1 MYCAMIGDLI
11 NSKKLPAEDRAAIQ
25 ERLKALLNGVNENFS
40 SFLVSPFLMTLGDE
54 FQGVLTAAK
63 PALEIIDFL
72 GQNLL
77 EFPIQI
83 RYGIGIGELSTNI
96 NREQALG
103 DDGPAYHYAR
113 QGIEHL
119 KKDGWAGFPVSI
131 QTENDDCGLLH
142 GYCQLLNE
150 MAETWSASQ
159 RNCILNMEIM
169 KEQLLVAHQLNIS
182 PSSVSRSLQRGHY
195 TVYCE
200 SKEALGQ
207 YLLNVYDCPKSAGRI
222 GKYNRAAILRQ
233 SHRSADALGTLRE
246 LLQTASDTDDPPS
259 RSDIVRLL
267 GDCYLDLLQYKE
279 AANLVEAFLGSAE
292 APSLPR
298 VTAAWLRSQLG
309 HAYLGLSKNA
319 TDAHDSQA
327 AKRYADQ
334 AVAVLTEALRGTGD
348 DLFLH
353 AQAKGNL
360 ASALGKQSGVSR
372 EIESRLELE
381 KELCAVSP
389 LFSDARIA
397 NLHNL
402 ATAYYTT
409 DELDKA
415 LEEIQLALKLAQA
428 HPSLEMP
435 IESLYNLYAL
445 LLSRTGAATE
455 EIVQQF
461 EKALSY
467 ARQRTDD
474 QYLIAICQILRAVCD
489 KIHDVGAAAS
499 YMPLLHQAERRL
511 ERSRRSSRAR
521 GEEG

>member
-11 NSKKLPAEDRAAIQ
+11 NSKKLLAEDRAAIQ

-63 PALEIIDFL
+63 PALEIIEFL

-131 QTENDDCGLLH
+131 QTENDDCGLLYC
-142 GYCQLLNE
+142 YCQLLNE

-246 LLQTASDTDDPPS
+246 LLQTASDTDAPPS
-259 RSDIVRLL
+259 RSDIVYLL
-267 GDCYLDLLQYKE
+267 SECHLDLLQYKE
-279 AANLVEAFLGSAE
+279 AAGLVEAFLASAK
-292 APSLPR
+292 ASSLPH
-298 VTAAWLRSQLG
+298 VTAARLRNQLG

-381 KELCAVSP
+381 KELCTASP

-402 ATAYYTT
+402 AAAYYTT

-461 EKALSY
+461 EKAISY
-467 ARQRTDD
+467 ARQRNDD
-474 QYLIAICQILRAVCD
+474 QYLIAICQNLRAVCD

>member
-1 MYCAMIGDLI
+1 MYCAIIGDLI
-11 NSKKLPAEDRAAIQ
+11 NSKKLPTEDRAAIQ
-25 ERLKALLNGVNENFS
+25 EKLKTLLNGVNEKFS

-63 PALEIIDFL
+63 PSLEIIDFL

-77 EFPIQI
+77 EFPIHI

-103 DDGPAYHYAR
+103 DDGPAYHHAR
-113 QGIEHL
+113 QGIEQL
-119 KKDGWAGFPVSI
+119 KKEGWTGFPVSI
-131 QTENDDCGLLH
+131 QTGNNDCALLRC
-142 GYCQLLNE
+142 YCRLLNE
-150 MAETWSASQ
+150 IAEAWSTPQ
-159 RNCILNMEIM
+159 RDCILNMEVAE
-169 KEQLLVAHQLNIS
+169 EQLLVAHRLGIA
-182 PSSVSRSLQRGHY
+182 PSSVSRSLRRGHY
-195 TVYCE
+195 AAYHE
-200 SKEALGQ
+200 SKKTLGE
-207 YLLNVYDCPKSAGRI
+207 YLLNVYDCPESAGRI

-246 LLQTASDTDDPPS
+246 LLQTASDTDAPPS
-259 RSDIVRLL
+259 RSDIVCLL
-267 GDCYLDLLQYKE
+267 SDCYLDLLQYEE

-298 VTAAWLRSQLG
+298 VTAAWLRNQLG

-319 TDAHDSQA
+319 ADAHDSQA

-334 AVAVLTEALRGTGD
+334 AVAVLTKALRGTGD

-353 AQAKGNL
+353 AQVKENL
-360 ASALGKQSGVSR
+360 ASALGKQGDVPR

-389 LFSDARIA
+389 LFSGVRIS

-402 ATAYYTT
+402 ATTYYNTG
-409 DELDKA
+409 ELDKA
-415 LEEIQLALKLAQA
+415 LEAIRLALKLTQE
-428 HPSLEMP
+428 HPSTELQTEC
-435 IESLYNLYAL
+435 LYNLYAL
-445 LLSRTGAATE
+445 ILFHTGAATE

-461 EKALSY
+461 EKAISY
-467 ARQRTDD
+467 ARQRNDD
-474 QYLIAICQILRAVCD
+474 QHLIAICQNLRTVCD
-489 KIHDVGAAAS
+489 KIHDAGAAAS

-521 GEEG
+521 GKEG

>member
-267 GDCYLDLLQYKE
+267 GDCYLDLLQYEE

-298 VTAAWLRSQLG
+298 VTAARLRNQLG
-309 HAYLGLSKNA
+309 HAYLGLSKGA
-319 TDAHDSQA
+319 AGAHDRRA

-360 ASALGKQSGVSR
+360 AAAFGKQGNSSL

-381 KELCAVSP
+381 RELCAASP
-389 LFSDARIA
+389 LFPDARIA

-402 ATAYYTT
+402 ASAYYTT
-409 DELDKA
+409 DELNKA
-415 LEEIQLALKLAQA
+415 LKAVRLALKLAQE
-428 HPSLEMP
+428 HPSAETA
-435 IESLYNLYAL
+435 IVSLYNLYAL
-445 LLSRTGAATE
+445 LLSRSGAATE
-455 EIVQQF
+455 EILEQF
-461 EKALSY
+461 ERAISH
-467 ARQRTDD
+467 ARKRNND
-474 QYLIAICQILRAVCD
+474 QYLIAICQNLREICEE
-489 KIHDVGAAAS
+489 KHNPEAAAP
-499 YMPLLHQAERRL
+499 YMLLLRQAERRL

>member
-1 MYCAMIGDLI
+1 MYCAIIGDLI
-11 NSKKLPAEDRAAIQ
+11 NSKKLPTEDRAAIQ
-25 ERLKALLNGVNENFS
+25 EKLKTLLNGVNEKFS

-63 PALEIIDFL
+63 PSLEIIDFL

-77 EFPIQI
+77 EFPIHI

-103 DDGPAYHYAR
+103 DDGPAYHHAR
-113 QGIEHL
+113 QGIEQL
-119 KKDGWAGFPVSI
+119 KKEGWTGFPVSI
-131 QTENDDCGLLH
+131 QTGNNDCALLRC
-142 GYCQLLNE
+142 YCRLLNE
-150 MAETWSASQ
+150 IAEAWSTPQ
-159 RNCILNMEIM
+159 RDCILNMEVAE
-169 KEQLLVAHQLNIS
+169 EQLLVAHRLGIA
-182 PSSVSRSLQRGHY
+182 PSSVSRSLRRGHY
-195 TVYCE
+195 AAYHE
-200 SKEALGQ
+200 SKKTLGE
-207 YLLNVYDCPKSAGRI
+207 YLLNVYDCPESAGRI

-246 LLQTASDTDDPPS
+246 LLQTASDTDAPPS
-259 RSDIVRLL
+259 RSDIVCLL
-267 GDCYLDLLQYKE
+267 SDCYLDLLQYEE

-298 VTAAWLRSQLG
+298 VTAAWLRNQLG

-319 TDAHDSQA
+319 ADAHDSQA

-334 AVAVLTEALRGTGD
+334 AVAVLIEALHGTGD

-353 AQAKGNL
+353 AQVKENL
-360 ASALGKQSGVSR
+360 ASALGKQGDVPH

-389 LFSDARIA
+389 LFSGARIS

-402 ATAYYTT
+402 ATTYYNTG
-409 DELDKA
+409 ELDKA
-415 LEEIQLALKLAQA
+415 LEAIRLALKLTQE
-428 HPSLEMP
+428 HPSTELQTEC
-435 IESLYNLYAL
+435 LYNLYAL
-445 LLSRTGAATE
+445 ILFHTGAATE

-461 EKALSY
+461 EKAISY
-467 ARQRTDD
+467 ARQRNDD
-474 QYLIAICQILRAVCD
+474 QHLIAICQNLRTVCD
-489 KIHDVGAAAS
+489 KIHDAGAAAS

-521 GEEG
+521 GKEG

>member
-1 MYCAMIGDLI
+1 MYCAIIGDLI
-11 NSKKLPAEDRAAIQ
+11 NSKKLPTEDRAAIQ
-25 ERLKALLNGVNENFS
+25 EKLKTLLNGVNEKFS

-63 PALEIIDFL
+63 PSLEIIDFL

-77 EFPIQI
+77 EFPIHI

-142 GYCQLLNE
+142 CYCQLLNE

-159 RNCILNMEIM
+159 RDCILNMEIM

-246 LLQTASDTDDPPS
+246 LLQTASDTDAPPS
-259 RSDIVRLL
+259 RSDIVCLL
-267 GDCYLDLLQYKE
+267 SDCYLDLLQYEE

-298 VTAAWLRSQLG
+298 VTAAWLRNQLG

-319 TDAHDSQA
+319 ADAHDSQA

-334 AVAVLTEALRGTGD
+334 AVAVLIEALHGTGD

-381 KELCAVSP
+381 KELCTASP

-402 ATAYYTT
+402 AAAYYTT

-415 LEEIQLALKLAQA
+415 LEEIQLALKLAQV

-461 EKALSY
+461 EKAISY
-467 ARQRTDD
+467 ARQRNDD
-474 QYLIAICQILRAVCD
+474 QYLIAICQNLRAVCD
-489 KIHDVGAAAS
+489 KIHDAGAAAS

-521 GEEG
+521 GKEG

>member
-233 SHRSADALGTLRE
+233 SHRPADALDILRE
-246 LLQTASDTDDPPS
+246 LLQTASDTDAPPS

-267 GDCYLDLLQYKE
+267 GECYLDLLQYKE
-279 AANLVEAFLGSAE
+279 AANLVEAFLGPAE

-298 VTAAWLRSQLG
+298 VTAAQLHNQLG

-319 TDAHDSQA
+319 ADAHDGQA

-334 AVAVLTEALRGTGD
+334 AVAVLTKALRGTGD

-353 AQAKGNL
+353 AQVKGNL
-360 ASALGKQSGVSR
+360 ASAL
-372 EIESRLELE
+372 
-381 KELCAVSP
+381 
-389 LFSDARIA
+389 
-397 NLHNL
+397 
-402 ATAYYTT
+402 
-409 DELDKA
+409 
-415 LEEIQLALKLAQA
+415 
-428 HPSLEMP
+428 
-435 IESLYNLYAL
+435 
-445 LLSRTGAATE
+445 
-455 EIVQQF
+455 
-461 EKALSY
+461 
-467 ARQRTDD
+467 
-474 QYLIAICQILRAVCD
+474 
-489 KIHDVGAAAS
+489 
-499 YMPLLHQAERRL
+499 
-511 ERSRRSSRAR
+511 
-521 GEEG
+521 

>member
-1 MYCAMIGDLI
+1 MYCAIIGDLI
-11 NSKKLPAEDRAAIQ
+11 NSKKLPTEDRAAIQ
-25 ERLKALLNGVNENFS
+25 EKLKTLLNGVNEKFS

-63 PALEIIDFL
+63 PSLEIIDFL

-77 EFPIQI
+77 EFPIHI

-103 DDGPAYHYAR
+103 DDGPAYHHAR
-113 QGIEHL
+113 QGIEQL
-119 KKDGWAGFPVSI
+119 KKEGWTGFPVSI
-131 QTENDDCGLLH
+131 QTGNNDCALLRC
-142 GYCQLLNE
+142 YCRLLNE
-150 MAETWSASQ
+150 IAEAWSTPQ
-159 RNCILNMEIM
+159 RDCILNMEVAE
-169 KEQLLVAHQLNIS
+169 EQLLVAHRLGIA
-182 PSSVSRSLQRGHY
+182 PSSVSRSLRRGHY
-195 TVYCE
+195 AAYHE
-200 SKEALGQ
+200 SKKTLGE
-207 YLLNVYDCPKSAGRI
+207 YLLNVYDCPESAGRI

-246 LLQTASDTDDPPS
+246 LLQTASDTDAPPS
-259 RSDIVRLL
+259 RSDIVCLL
-267 GDCYLDLLQYKE
+267 SDCYLDLLQYEE

-298 VTAAWLRSQLG
+298 VTAAWLRNQLG

-319 TDAHDSQA
+319 ADAHDSQA

-334 AVAVLTEALRGTGD
+334 AVAVLIEALHGTGD

-353 AQAKGNL
+353 AQVKENL
-360 ASALGKQSGVSR
+360 ASALGKQGDVPR

-389 LFSDARIA
+389 LFSGARIS

-402 ATAYYTT
+402 ATTYYNTG
-409 DELDKA
+409 ELDKA
-415 LEEIQLALKLAQA
+415 LEAIRLALKLTQE
-428 HPSLEMP
+428 HPSTELQTEC
-435 IESLYNLYAL
+435 LYNLYAL
-445 LLSRTGAATE
+445 ILFHTGAATE

-461 EKALSY
+461 EKAISY
-467 ARQRTDD
+467 ARQRNDD
-474 QYLIAICQILRAVCD
+474 QHLIAICQNLRTVCD
-489 KIHDVGAAAS
+489 KIHDAGAAAS

-521 GEEG
+521 GKEG

>member
-1 MYCAMIGDLI
+1 MYCAIIGDLI
-11 NSKKLPAEDRAAIQ
+11 NSKKLPTEDRAAIQ
-25 ERLKALLNGVNENFS
+25 EKLKTLLNGVNEKFS

-63 PALEIIDFL
+63 ASLEIIDFL

-77 EFPIQI
+77 EFPIHI

-103 DDGPAYHYAR
+103 DDGPAYHHAR
-113 QGIEHL
+113 QGIEQL
-119 KKDGWAGFPVSI
+119 KKEGWTGFPVSI
-131 QTENDDCGLLH
+131 QTGNNDCALLRC
-142 GYCQLLNE
+142 YCRLLNE
-150 MAETWSASQ
+150 IAEAWSTPQ
-159 RNCILNMEIM
+159 RDCILNMEVAE
-169 KEQLLVAHQLNIS
+169 EQLLVAHRLGIA
-182 PSSVSRSLQRGHY
+182 PSSVSRSLRRGHY
-195 TVYCE
+195 AAYHE
-200 SKEALGQ
+200 SKKTLGE
-207 YLLNVYDCPKSAGRI
+207 YLLNVYDCPESAGRI

-246 LLQTASDTDDPPS
+246 LLQTASDTDAPPS
-259 RSDIVRLL
+259 RSDIVCLL
-267 GDCYLDLLQYKE
+267 SDCYLDLLQYEE

-298 VTAAWLRSQLG
+298 VTAAWLRNQLG

-319 TDAHDSQA
+319 ADAHDSQA

-334 AVAVLTEALRGTGD
+334 AVAVLTKALRGTGD

-353 AQAKGNL
+353 AQVKENL
-360 ASALGKQSGVSR
+360 ASALGKQGDVPR

-389 LFSDARIA
+389 LFSGVRIS

-402 ATAYYTT
+402 ATTYYNTG
-409 DELDKA
+409 ELDKA
-415 LEEIQLALKLAQA
+415 LEAIRLALKLTQE
-428 HPSLEMP
+428 HPSTELQTEC
-435 IESLYNLYAL
+435 LYNLYAL
-445 LLSRTGAATE
+445 ILFHTGAATE

-461 EKALSY
+461 EKAISY
-467 ARQRTDD
+467 ARQRNDD
-474 QYLIAICQILRAVCD
+474 QHLIAICQNLRTVCD
-489 KIHDVGAAAS
+489 KIHDAGAAAS

-521 GEEG
+521 GKEG

>member
-54 FQGVLTAAK
+54 FQGVLTAAE

-72 GQNLL
+72 GQNLMEL
-77 EFPIQI
+77 PIQI
-83 RYGIGIGELSTNI
+83 RYGIGIGELSTNV

-103 DDGPAYHYAR
+103 DDGPAYHHAR
-113 QGIEHL
+113 QGVEQL
-119 KKDGWAGFPVSI
+119 KKEGWTGFPVSI
-131 QTENDDCGLLH
+131 QTGNNDCALLRC
-142 GYCQLLNE
+142 YCQLLNE
-150 MAETWSASQ
+150 IAEAWSAPQ
-159 RNCILNMEIM
+159 RDCILNMESAE
-169 KEQLLVAHQLNIS
+169 EQLLVAHRLGIS
-182 PSSVSRSLQRGHY
+182 PSSVSRSLRRGHY
-195 TVYCE
+195 AAYHE
-200 SKEALGQ
+200 SKKTLGE
-207 YLLNVYDCPKSAGRI
+207 YLLNVYDCPESAGRI
-222 GKYNRAAILRQ
+222 GQYNRAAILRQ

-246 LLQTASDTDDPPS
+246 LLQTASDADDPPS

-267 GDCYLDLLQYKE
+267 GECYLDLLQYKE
-279 AANLVEAFLGSAE
+279 AANLVEAFLDPAE

-298 VTAAWLRSQLG
+298 VTAAQLHNQLG

-319 TDAHDSQA
+319 ADAHDGQA

-334 AVAVLTEALRGTGD
+334 AVAVLTKALRGTGD

-353 AQAKGNL
+353 AQVKGNL
-360 ASALGKQSGVSR
+360 ASALGKQGDVPR

-381 KELCAVSP
+381 KELCTASL

-402 ATAYYTT
+402 AAAYYTT

-428 HPSLEMP
+428 HSSLEMP

-461 EKALSY
+461 EKAISY
-467 ARQRTDD
+467 ARQRNDD
-474 QYLIAICQILRAVCD
+474 QHLIAICQNLRTVCD
-489 KIHDVGAAAS
+489 KIHDAGAAAS

>member
-119 KKDGWAGFPVSI
+119 KKDGWAGFPDSI
-131 QTENDDCGLLH
+131 
-142 GYCQLLNE
+142 QLLNE

-246 LLQTASDTDDPPS
+246 LLQTASDTDAPPS
-259 RSDIVRLL
+259 RSDIVYLL
-267 GDCYLDLLQYKE
+267 SECHLDLLQYKE
-279 AANLVEAFLGSAE
+279 AAGLVKAFLASAK
-292 APSLPR
+292 ASSLPH
-298 VTAAWLRSQLG
+298 VTAARLRNQLG

-319 TDAHDSQA
+319 TDAHNSQA

-353 AQAKGNL
+353 AHAKGNL

-381 KELCAVSP
+381 KELCTASP

-402 ATAYYTT
+402 AAAYYTT

-461 EKALSY
+461 E
-467 ARQRTDD
+467 
-474 QYLIAICQILRAVCD
+474 
-489 KIHDVGAAAS
+489 
-499 YMPLLHQAERRL
+499 
-511 ERSRRSSRAR
+511 
-521 GEEG
+521 

>member
-1 MYCAMIGDLI
+1 MYCAIIGDLI

-72 GQNLL
+72 GQNLMEL
-77 EFPIQI
+77 PIQI
-83 RYGIGIGELSTNI
+83 RYGIGIGELSTNV

-103 DDGPAYHYAR
+103 DDGPAYHHAR
-113 QGIEHL
+113 QGIEQL
-119 KKDGWAGFPVSI
+119 KKEGWTGFPVSI
-131 QTENDDCGLLH
+131 QTGNNDCALLRC
-142 GYCQLLNE
+142 YCRLLNE
-150 MAETWSASQ
+150 IAEAWSTPQ
-159 RNCILNMEIM
+159 RDCILNMEVAE
-169 KEQLLVAHQLNIS
+169 EQLLVAHRLGIA
-182 PSSVSRSLQRGHY
+182 PSSVSRSLRRGHY
-195 TVYCE
+195 AAYHE
-200 SKEALGQ
+200 SKKTLGE
-207 YLLNVYDCPKSAGRI
+207 YLLNVYDCPESAGRI

-246 LLQTASDTDDPPS
+246 LLQTASDTDAPPS
-259 RSDIVRLL
+259 RSDIVCLL
-267 GDCYLDLLQYKE
+267 SDCYLDLLQYEE

-298 VTAAWLRSQLG
+298 VTAAWLRNQLG

-319 TDAHDSQA
+319 ADAHDSQA

-334 AVAVLTEALRGTGD
+334 AVAVLTKALRGTGD

-353 AQAKGNL
+353 AQVKENL
-360 ASALGKQSGVSR
+360 ASALGKQGDVPR

-389 LFSDARIA
+389 LFSGVRIS

-402 ATAYYTT
+402 ATTYYNTG
-409 DELDKA
+409 ELDKA
-415 LEEIQLALKLAQA
+415 LEAIRLALKLTQE
-428 HPSLEMP
+428 HPSTELQTEC
-435 IESLYNLYAL
+435 LYNLYAL
-445 LLSRTGAATE
+445 ILFHTGAATE

-461 EKALSY
+461 EKAISY
-467 ARQRTDD
+467 ARQRNDD
-474 QYLIAICQILRAVCD
+474 QHLIAICQNLRTVCD
-489 KIHDVGAAAS
+489 KIHDAGAAAS

-521 GEEG
+521 GKEG

>member
-63 PALEIIDFL
+63 PALEIIEFL
-72 GQNLL
+72 GQNLM

-83 RYGIGIGELSTNI
+83 RYGIGIGELSTSV

-103 DDGPAYHYAR
+103 DDGPAYYYAR
-113 QGIEHL
+113 QGIEQL
-119 KKDGWAGFPVSI
+119 KKDGWTGFPVSI
-131 QTENDDCGLLH
+131 QTGSADCGLLH
-142 GYCQLLNE
+142 CCCQLLNE
-150 MAETWSASQ
+150 VAEMWSASQ
-159 RNCILNMEIM
+159 RNCILNMEVAE
-169 KEQLLVAHQLNIS
+169 EQLLVAHRLGIA
-182 PSSVSRSLQRGHY
+182 PSSVSRSLRRGHY
-195 TVYCE
+195 AAYHE
-200 SKEALGQ
+200 SKKTLGE
-207 YLLNVYDCPKSAGRI
+207 YLLNVYDCPESAGRI

-246 LLQTASDTDDPPS
+246 LLQTASDADAPPS
-259 RSDIVRLL
+259 RSDIVCLL
-267 GDCYLDLLQYKE
+267 SKCYLDLLQYEE
-279 AANLVEAFLGSAE
+279 AANLLEAFLDPAE

-298 VTAAWLRSQLG
+298 AAAAQLHDQLG

-319 TDAHDSQA
+319 ADANDSQA

-334 AVAVLTEALRGTGD
+334 AVAVLTKALRGTGD

-353 AQAKGNL
+353 AQVKGNL
-360 ASALGKQSGVSR
+360 ASALGKQGDVPR
-372 EIESRLELE
+372 EIESRSELE

-389 LFSDARIA
+389 LFSGARIS

-402 ATAYYTT
+402 ATTYYNTG
-409 DELDKA
+409 ELDKA
-415 LEEIQLALKLAQA
+415 LEAIRLALKLTQE
-428 HPSLEMP
+428 HPSTELQTEC
-435 IESLYNLYAL
+435 LYNLYAL
-445 LLSRTGAATE
+445 ILFHTGAATE

-461 EKALSY
+461 EKAISY
-467 ARQRTDD
+467 ARQRNDD
-474 QYLIAICQILRAVCD
+474 QHLIAICQNLRTVCD
-489 KIHDVGAAAS
+489 KIHDAGAAAS

-511 ERSRRSSRAR
+511 ERSRRNSRAR

>member
-1 MYCAMIGDLI
+1 MYCAIIGDLI
-11 NSKKLPAEDRAAIQ
+11 NSKKLPTEDRAAIQ
-25 ERLKALLNGVNENFS
+25 EKLKTLLNGVNEKFS

-63 PALEIIDFL
+63 PSLEIIDFL

-77 EFPIQI
+77 EFPIHI

-103 DDGPAYHYAR
+103 DDGPAYHHAR
-113 QGIEHL
+113 QGIEQL
-119 KKDGWAGFPVSI
+119 KKEGWTGFPVSI
-131 QTENDDCGLLH
+131 QTGNNDCALLRC
-142 GYCQLLNE
+142 YCRLLNE
-150 MAETWSASQ
+150 IAEAWSTPQ
-159 RNCILNMEIM
+159 RDCILNMEVAE
-169 KEQLLVAHQLNIS
+169 EQLLVAHRLGIA
-182 PSSVSRSLQRGHY
+182 PSSVSRSLRRGHY
-195 TVYCE
+195 AAYHE
-200 SKEALGQ
+200 SKKTLGE
-207 YLLNVYDCPKSAGRI
+207 YLLNVYDCPESAGRI

-246 LLQTASDTDDPPS
+246 LLQTASDTDAPPS
-259 RSDIVRLL
+259 RSDIVCLL
-267 GDCYLDLLQYKE
+267 SDCYIDLLQYEE

-298 VTAAWLRSQLG
+298 VTAAWLRNQLG

-319 TDAHDSQA
+319 ADAHDSQA

-334 AVAVLTEALRGTGD
+334 AVAVLIEALHGTGD

-353 AQAKGNL
+353 AQVKENL
-360 ASALGKQSGVSR
+360 ASALGKQGDVPR

-389 LFSDARIA
+389 LFSGARIS

-402 ATAYYTT
+402 ATTYYNTG
-409 DELDKA
+409 ELDKA
-415 LEEIQLALKLAQA
+415 LEAIRLALKLTQE
-428 HPSLEMP
+428 HPSTELQTEC
-435 IESLYNLYAL
+435 LYNLYAL
-445 LLSRTGAATE
+445 ILFHTGAATE

-461 EKALSY
+461 EKAISY
-467 ARQRTDD
+467 ARQRNDD
-474 QYLIAICQILRAVCD
+474 QHLIAICQNLRTVCD
-489 KIHDVGAAAS
+489 KIHDAGAAAS

-521 GEEG
+521 GKEG

>member
-1 MYCAMIGDLI
+1 MYCAIIGDLI
-11 NSKKLPAEDRAAIQ
+11 NSKKLPTEDRAAIQ
-25 ERLKALLNGVNENFS
+25 EKLKTLLNGVNEKFS

-63 PALEIIDFL
+63 PSLEIIDFL

-77 EFPIQI
+77 EFPIHI

-103 DDGPAYHYAR
+103 DDGPAYHHAR
-113 QGIEHL
+113 QGIEQL
-119 KKDGWAGFPVSI
+119 KKEGWTGFPVSI
-131 QTENDDCGLLH
+131 QTGNNDCALLRC
-142 GYCQLLNE
+142 YCRLLNE
-150 MAETWSASQ
+150 IAEAWSTPQ
-159 RNCILNMEIM
+159 RDCILNMEVAE
-169 KEQLLVAHQLNIS
+169 EQLLVAHRLGIA
-182 PSSVSRSLQRGHY
+182 PSSVSRSLRRGHY
-195 TVYCE
+195 AAYHE
-200 SKEALGQ
+200 SKKTLGE

-246 LLQTASDTDDPPS
+246 LLQTASDTDAPPS
-259 RSDIVRLL
+259 RSDIVCLL
-267 GDCYLDLLQYKE
+267 SDCYLDLLQYEE

-298 VTAAWLRSQLG
+298 VTAAWLRNQLG

-319 TDAHDSQA
+319 ADAHDSQA

-334 AVAVLTEALRGTGD
+334 AVAVLTKALRGTGD

-353 AQAKGNL
+353 AQVKENL
-360 ASALGKQSGVSR
+360 ASALGKQGDVPR

-389 LFSDARIA
+389 LFSGARIS

-402 ATAYYTT
+402 ATTYYNTG
-409 DELDKA
+409 ELDKA
-415 LEEIQLALKLAQA
+415 LEAIRLALKLTQE
-428 HPSLEMP
+428 HPSTELQTEC
-435 IESLYNLYAL
+435 LYNLYAL
-445 LLSRTGAATE
+445 ILFHTGAATE

-461 EKALSY
+461 EKAISY
-467 ARQRTDD
+467 ARQRNDD
-474 QYLIAICQILRAVCD
+474 QHLIAICQNLRTVCD
-489 KIHDVGAAAS
+489 KIHDAGAAAS

-521 GEEG
+521 GKEG

>member
-1 MYCAMIGDLI
+1 MYCAIIGDLI
-11 NSKKLPAEDRAAIQ
+11 NSKKLPTEDRAVIQ

-63 PALEIIDFL
+63 PALEIIEFL
-72 GQNLL
+72 GQNLM

-103 DDGPAYHYAR
+103 DDGPAYHHAR
-113 QGIEHL
+113 QGIEQL
-119 KKDGWAGFPVSI
+119 KKEGWTGFPVSI
-131 QTENDDCGLLH
+131 QTGNNDCALLRC
-142 GYCQLLNE
+142 YCRLLNE
-150 MAETWSASQ
+150 IAEAWSTPQ
-159 RNCILNMEIM
+159 RDCILNMEVAE
-169 KEQLLVAHQLNIS
+169 EQLLVAHRLGIA
-182 PSSVSRSLQRGHY
+182 PSSVSRSLRRGHY
-195 TVYCE
+195 AAYHE
-200 SKEALGQ
+200 SKKTLGE
-207 YLLNVYDCPKSAGRI
+207 YLLNVYDCPESAGRI

-246 LLQTASDTDDPPS
+246 LLQTASDTDAPPS

-267 GDCYLDLLQYKE
+267 SDCYLDLLQYEE

-292 APSLPR
+292 APSLPH
-298 VTAAWLRSQLG
+298 VTAAWLRNQLG

-381 KELCAVSP
+381 KELCTASP

-461 EKALSY
+461 EKAISY
-467 ARQRTDD
+467 ARQRNDD
-474 QYLIAICQILRAVCD
+474 QYLIAICQNLRAVCD
-489 KIHDVGAAAS
+489 KIHDAGAAAS
-499 YMPLLHQAERRL
+499 YMSLLHQAERRL

-521 GEEG
+521 GKEG

>member
-1 MYCAMIGDLI
+1 MYCAIIGDLI
-11 NSKKLPAEDRAAIQ
+11 NSKKLPTEDRAAIQ
-25 ERLKALLNGVNENFS
+25 EKLKTLLNGVNEKFS

-63 PALEIIDFL
+63 PSLEIIDFL

-77 EFPIQI
+77 EFPIHI

-103 DDGPAYHYAR
+103 DDGPAYHHAR
-113 QGIEHL
+113 QGIEQL
-119 KKDGWAGFPVSI
+119 KKEGWTGFPVSI
-131 QTENDDCGLLH
+131 QTGNNDCALLRC
-142 GYCQLLNE
+142 YCRLLNE
-150 MAETWSASQ
+150 IAEAWSTPQ
-159 RNCILNMEIM
+159 RDCILNMEVAE
-169 KEQLLVAHQLNIS
+169 EQLLVAHRLGIA
-182 PSSVSRSLQRGHY
+182 PSSVSRSLRRGHY
-195 TVYCE
+195 AAYHE
-200 SKEALGQ
+200 SKKTLGE
-207 YLLNVYDCPKSAGRI
+207 YLLNVYDCPESAGRI

-246 LLQTASDTDDPPS
+246 LLQTASDTDAPPS
-259 RSDIVRLL
+259 RSDIVCLL
-267 GDCYLDLLQYKE
+267 SDCYLDLLQYEE

-298 VTAAWLRSQLG
+298 VTAAWLRNQLG

-319 TDAHDSQA
+319 ADAHDSQA

-334 AVAVLTEALRGTGD
+334 AVAVLTKALRGTGD

-353 AQAKGNL
+353 AQIKENL
-360 ASALGKQSGVSR
+360 ASALGKQGDVPR

-389 LFSDARIA
+389 LFSGVRIS

-402 ATAYYTT
+402 ATTYYNTG
-409 DELDKA
+409 ELDKA
-415 LEEIQLALKLAQA
+415 LEAIRLALKLTQE
-428 HPSLEMP
+428 HPSTELQTEC
-435 IESLYNLYAL
+435 LYNLYAL
-445 LLSRTGAATE
+445 ILFHTGAATE

-461 EKALSY
+461 EKAISY
-467 ARQRTDD
+467 ARQRNDD
-474 QYLIAICQILRAVCD
+474 QHLIAICQNLRTVCD
-489 KIHDVGAAAS
+489 KIHDAGAAAS

-521 GEEG
+521 GKEG

>member
-1 MYCAMIGDLI
+1 MYCAIIGDLI
-11 NSKKLPAEDRAAIQ
+11 NSKKLPTEDRAAIQ
-25 ERLKALLNGVNENFS
+25 EKLKTLLNGVNEKFS

-63 PALEIIDFL
+63 PSLEIIDFL

-77 EFPIQI
+77 EFPIHI

-103 DDGPAYHYAR
+103 DDGPAYHHAR
-113 QGIEHL
+113 QGIEQL
-119 KKDGWAGFPVSI
+119 KKEGWMGFPVSI
-131 QTENDDCGLLH
+131 QTGNNDCALLRC
-142 GYCQLLNE
+142 YCRLLNE
-150 MAETWSASQ
+150 IAEAWSTPQ
-159 RNCILNMEIM
+159 RDCILNMEVAE
-169 KEQLLVAHQLNIS
+169 EQLLVAHRLGIA
-182 PSSVSRSLQRGHY
+182 PSSVSRSLRRGHY
-195 TVYCE
+195 AAYHE
-200 SKEALGQ
+200 SKKTLGE
-207 YLLNVYDCPKSAGRI
+207 YLLNVYDCPESAGRI

-246 LLQTASDTDDPPS
+246 LLQTASDTDAPPS
-259 RSDIVRLL
+259 RSDIVCLL
-267 GDCYLDLLQYKE
+267 SDCYLDLLQYEE

-298 VTAAWLRSQLG
+298 VTAAWLRNQLG

-319 TDAHDSQA
+319 ADAHDSQA

-334 AVAVLTEALRGTGD
+334 AVAVLIEALHGTGD

-353 AQAKGNL
+353 AQVKENL
-360 ASALGKQSGVSR
+360 ASALGKQGDVPR

-389 LFSDARIA
+389 LFSGARIS

-402 ATAYYTT
+402 ATTYYNTG
-409 DELDKA
+409 ELDKA
-415 LEEIQLALKLAQA
+415 LEAIRLALKLTQE
-428 HPSLEMP
+428 HPSTELQTEC
-435 IESLYNLYAL
+435 LYNLYAL
-445 LLSRTGAATE
+445 ILFHTGAATE

-461 EKALSY
+461 EKAISY
-467 ARQRTDD
+467 ARQRNDD
-474 QYLIAICQILRAVCD
+474 QHLIAICQNLRTVCD
-489 KIHDVGAAAS
+489 KIHDAGAAAS

-521 GEEG
+521 GKEG